1 MELDRYDRAILRLLQ
16 QDARI
21 TNTPLAEKVSLSES
35 ACLRR
40 VRALEESGL
49 IQGYTALIDQQKA
62 GYPVN
67 VFVSITLDRQSQSG
81 LEAFEN
87 AVRKIPEVMEC
98 YLMTGEHDYLLR
110 LVVPDLA
117 DFERIHNQHLT
128 RLPSVARVQ
137 SSFAMRTVTRSVT
150 LPKRRPH
157 RAASSAQPRSKRGYR
172 SAAQRSAMNA
182 LPEGSCGAAPPP
194 LLPGSDTRKQLR
206 GRHRSAAVEPLE
218 MGAPQMCERLE
229 LLGRLDPL
237 GDLAQIQALGHGHNG
252 ARDRRTLADHEQAAD
267 EARSIFSRLS
277 RMRPG
282 SSA

>member
-16 QDARI
+16 QDARV
-21 TNTPLAEKVSLSES
+21 TNARLAAEVSLSES

-49 IQGYTALIDQQKA
+49 IEGYTALINQQKA

-81 LEAFEN
+81 LTAFET

-110 LVVPDLA
+110 LVVTDLA

-137 SSFAMRTVTRSVT
+137 SSFAMRTVTRSRS
-150 LPKRRPH
+150 LP
-157 RAASSAQPRSKRGYR
+157 
-172 SAAQRSAMNA
+172 
-182 LPEGSCGAAPPP
+182 
-194 LLPGSDTRKQLR
+194 
-206 GRHRSAAVEPLE
+206 
-218 MGAPQMCERLE
+218 
-229 LLGRLDPL
+229 
-237 GDLAQIQALGHGHNG
+237 
-252 ARDRRTLADHEQAAD
+252 ARN
-267 EARSIFSRLS
+267 
-277 RMRPG
+277 
-282 SSA
+282 